1 MPTPY
6 YPQICAAPS
15 PGRLG
20 HVRDGIRSLAIRLTL
35 AALLGVPTLTCNAQ
49 SEEGNKAPPPAAAP
63 TVVPLQ
69 PLTVIGT
76 SPLIGSGIDRD
87 LIPGE
92 THVLTGADISRI
104 GTPNATEA
112 LNQQLGGVTL
122 DSASG
127 NPFQPTFFYHG
138 FQASPLQGVPQGLAV
153 YVNGM
158 RFNQPFGDTVDWDV
172 IPDIAI
178 DRINVVGSNPVY
190 GLNALGGAVN
200 VLLKNGF
207 TFHGFE
213 ADLSG
218 GSFSQRQGE
227 FQYGQQDGD
236 TSFYVAGNALQQGG
250 WRDLQSSE
258 IYNLYGDFGWR
269 GQSSEVHANVTFAHT
284 ILNGPGTS
292 PVELLAA
299 DSHAQF
305 TAPNVISNQYLATS
319 VNGNFDLSDATSLQ
333 ALAYYRYLHQNVLNG
348 NASNDTP
355 CDDGSGLLCSDPGV
369 VSTTTGGVA
378 IPDFLNGGPYSELD
392 TQSSNTN
399 AYGASAQL
407 TNTSDL
413 FGFRN
418 HLVAGLSFDGA
429 KNTFGAVSFIGGIS
443 SPARVFIGPGVVLD
457 EPGDNVPVNVDIT
470 NATYGAYFADTLSLS
485 REAALTISGRYNSA
499 QTNLSDQNGGDLTG
513 DHTYDHFNPAAG
525 LTYRVTPWLTAYG
538 GYAVTN
544 RAPTPAELSC
554 AGPENSCSLANF
566 FVGDPNLQQVIAH
579 TVELGVRG
587 TFAPAADA
595 TLTYDVA
602 FYRTNLD
609 NDIAFINSVT
619 TGRAFFANIGQT
631 QRQGID
637 VSLQLTTER
646 WLAYLA
652 YSYTDA
658 SCQSGFVESA
668 GSNPA
673 GDANGN
679 ITVQPGDKLP
689 GIPANQLKLGAYY
702 KLTPAWTLGA
712 VGIAASGQY
721 LFGDEANLTPKLP
734 GYYTLNLTTTYQV
747 TKNVQFFAWVNN
759 VTDQRYYTFGTFSP
773 TTSVF
778 LAQAPNATNPR
789 SYSPA
794 APLGAFGGVRVTF

>member
-1 MPTPY
+1 
-6 YPQICAAPS
+6 
-15 PGRLG
+15 
-20 HVRDGIRSLAIRLTL
+20 
-35 AALLGVPTLTCNAQ
+35 
-49 SEEGNKAPPPAAAP
+49 
-63 TVVPLQ
+63 VVPLQ

-87 LIPGE
+87 LVPAE

-104 GTPNATEA
+104 GTPNVTES
-112 LNQQLGGVTL
+112 LNQQLGGVAL

-172 IPDIAI
+172 IPDIAV
-178 DRINVVGSNPVY
+178 DRIDVVGSNPVY
-190 GLNALGGAVN
+190 GLNALGGALN
-200 VLLKNGF
+200 MQLKNGF
-207 TFHGFE
+207 SYHGFE
-213 ADLSG
+213 ADVSG

-227 FQYGQQDGD
+227 FQYGQQDGS

-258 IYNLYGDFGWR
+258 IYNLYADFGWR
-269 GQSSEVHANVTFAHT
+269 DQHSEVHANLTFAHT

-305 TAPNVISNQYLATS
+305 TAPNVIKNQYLAAS
-319 VNGNFDLSDATSLQ
+319 MNGTFDLSEVTSLQ
-333 ALAYYRYLHQNVLNG
+333 ALLYYRYLHQNVLNG
-348 NASNDTP
+348 NAPNDTP
-355 CDDGSGLLCSDPGV
+355 CDDGSGLLCSSPGMP
-369 VSTTTGGVA
+369 STTIGGVP

-392 TQSSNTN
+392 LQSTNTN
-399 AYGASAQL
+399 AYGASAQI
-407 TNTSDL
+407 TNTSNL
-413 FGFRN
+413 FGLPN
-418 HLVAGLSFDGA
+418 HFVAGLSFDGA
-429 KNTFGAVSFIGGIS
+429 NNGFGAISYIGGLS

-457 EPGDNVPVNVDIT
+457 EPGINVPVDVNIN
-470 NATYGAYFADTLSLS
+470 NATYGIYFADTLTLTP
-485 REAALTISGRYNSA
+485 EAALTISGRYNAA
-499 QTNLSDQNGGDLTG
+499 QIDLSDQNGGDLTG
-513 DHTYDHFNPAAG
+513 DHSYDHFNPAAG
-525 LTYRVTPWLTAYG
+525 LTYRLTPWLTAYA

-554 AGPENSCSLANF
+554 AGPQNSCSLANF

-579 TVELGVRG
+579 TVEAGIRG
-587 TFAPAADA
+587 TFAPAPDA
-595 TLTYDVA
+595 TLTYGIA
-602 FYRTNLD
+602 FYHTELD

-619 TGRAFFANIGQT
+619 TGRAYFANVGQT
-631 QRQGID
+631 QREGVD
-637 VSLQLTTER
+637 VSLELTTDR

-652 YSYTDA
+652 YSYIDA
-658 SCQSGFVESA
+658 SYQSGFVESG

-673 GDANGN
+673 ADANGN
-679 ITVQPGDKLP
+679 IAVQPGDKLP
-689 GIPANQLKLGAYY
+689 GIPANQIKLGAYY
-702 KLTPAWTLGA
+702 KVTPAWTVGA

-734 GYYTLNLTTTYQV
+734 GYYTLNLTTTYQM
-747 TKNVQFFAWVNN
+747 TKNVQIFAWANN
-759 VTDQRYYTFGTFSP
+759 VTNQHYYTFGTFSP
-773 TTSVF
+773 TSSVF

-794 APLGAFGGVRVTF
+794 APLGVFVGVRLTF

>member
-6 YPQICAAPS
+6 YPQNCAARS
-15 PGRLG
+15 RARLNRGRDRIWAPPILF
-20 HVRDGIRSLAIRLTL
+20 AL
-35 AALLGVPTLTCNAQ
+35 AALLGIPTLTCNAQ
-49 SEEGNKAPPPAAAP
+49 SLDGTNAPAPVATP

-87 LIPGE
+87 LVPAE

-104 GTPNATEA
+104 GTPNVTES
-112 LNQQLGGVTL
+112 LNQQLGGVAL

-172 IPDIAI
+172 IPDIAV
-178 DRINVVGSNPVY
+178 DRIDVVGSNPVY
-190 GLNALGGAVN
+190 GLNALGGALN
-200 VLLKNGF
+200 MQLKNGF
-207 TFHGFE
+207 SYHGFE
-213 ADLSG
+213 ADVSG

-227 FQYGQQDGD
+227 FQYGQQDGS

-258 IYNLYGDFGWR
+258 IYNLYADFGWR
-269 GQSSEVHANVTFAHT
+269 DQHSEVHANLTFAHT

-305 TAPNVISNQYLATS
+305 TAPNVIKNQYLAAS
-319 VNGNFDLSDATSLQ
+319 MNGTFDLSEVTSLQ
-333 ALAYYRYLHQNVLNG
+333 ALLYYRYLHQNVLNG
-348 NASNDTP
+348 NAPNDTP
-355 CDDGSGLLCSDPGV
+355 CDDGSGLLCSSPGMP
-369 VSTTTGGVA
+369 STTIGGVP

-392 TQSSNTN
+392 LQSTNTN
-399 AYGASAQL
+399 AYGASAQI
-407 TNTSDL
+407 TNTSNL
-413 FGFRN
+413 FGLPN
-418 HLVAGLSFDGA
+418 HFVAGLSFNGA
-429 KNTFGAVSFIGGIS
+429 NNGFGAISYIGGLS

-457 EPGDNVPVNVDIT
+457 EPGINVPVDVNIN
-470 NATYGAYFADTLSLS
+470 NATYGIYFADTLTLTP
-485 REAALTISGRYNSA
+485 EAALTIAGRYNAA
-499 QTNLSDQNGGDLTG
+499 QIDLSDQNGGDLTG
-513 DHTYDHFNPAAG
+513 DHSYDHFNPAAG
-525 LTYRVTPWLTAYG
+525 LTYRLTPWLTAYA

-554 AGPENSCSLANF
+554 AGPQNSCSLANF

-579 TVELGVRG
+579 TVEAGIRG
-587 TFAPAADA
+587 TFAPAPDA
-595 TLTYDVA
+595 TLTYGIA
-602 FYRTNLD
+602 FYHTELD

-619 TGRAFFANIGQT
+619 TGRAYFANVGQT
-631 QRQGID
+631 QREGVD
-637 VSLQLTTER
+637 VSLELTTDR

-652 YSYTDA
+652 YSYIDA
-658 SCQSGFVESA
+658 SYQTGFVESA

-673 GDANGN
+673 ADANGN

-712 VGIAASGQY
+712 VGVAASGAY

-734 GYYTLNLTTTYQV
+734 GYYTLNLTTTYQA
-747 TKNVQFFAWVNN
+747 TK
-759 VTDQRYYTFGTFSP
+759 
-773 TTSVF
+773 
-778 LAQAPNATNPR
+778 
-789 SYSPA
+789 
-794 APLGAFGGVRVTF
+794 